1 MKENTGFPFSHYAPA
16 GGCVCWYCGKSG
28 ERFARYDVT
37 RKGGTIYDRVVAE
50 VCPACE
56 PKARNGERGNG

>member
-1 MKENTGFPFSHYAPA
+1 MKENAGFVFSHYATA

-28 ERFARYDVT
+28 DRFARYDVT

-50 VCPACE
+50 VCADCTPRAE
-56 PKARNGERGNG
+56 RGERGNG